1 MLVTPSIPMDIPI
14 VEKAQDTFNKA
25 KSAQEHATS
34 QAADALAKIAPGI
47 HLPPVYTT
55 RVENVP
61 AAALQQAQEATPAP
75 EDITSQNDN
84 NDSTGSVLA
93 PSHRQQNVKVLQ
105 SALAELPDNPIVKQ
119 LSAFLDLSLIH
130 I

>member
-1 MLVTPSIPMDIPI
+1 MLVTPSIPMNIPI

-61 AAALQQAQEATPAP
+61 AATLQHAQEVTPSP
-75 EDITSQNDN
+75 DDITSQNDN
-84 NDSTGSVLA
+84 TSTSVIAQSSKAECEGSAVCPCRA
-93 PSHRQQNVKVLQ
+93 AGQPAREATFSIPR
-105 SALAELPDNPIVKQ
+105 
-119 LSAFLDLSLIH
+119 
-130 I
+130 